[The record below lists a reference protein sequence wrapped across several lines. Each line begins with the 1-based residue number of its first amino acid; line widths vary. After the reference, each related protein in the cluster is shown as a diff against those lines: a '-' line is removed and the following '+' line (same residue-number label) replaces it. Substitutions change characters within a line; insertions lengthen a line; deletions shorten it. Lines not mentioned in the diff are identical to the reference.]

1 MEILPIYGSLNIIIK
16 ERHIL
21 KGKFERKDP
30 NILKF
35 KLKKKK
41 YCEKRDLIT

>member
-21 KGKFERKDP
+21 KDKFERKDP

-35 KLKKKK
+35 KFKKKK
-41 YCEKRDLIT
+41 KNTVREET

>member
-35 KLKKKK
+35 KLKKKNTARK
-41 YCEKRDLIT
+41 ET